1 MCPAACR
8 QIMEL
13 EVQTLN
19 LLSKNNSLVA
29 YISGEEKVR
38 EQTRPV
44 HLKKNMAGCI
54 IFAFAVHKIVSRNA

>member
-1 MCPAACR
+1 
-8 QIMEL
+8 MEL

-29 YISGEEKVR
+29 YISGEEKER

-44 HLKKNMAGCI
+44 HLKKTWP
-54 IFAFAVHKIVSRNA
+54 VVSSSRLLSIKLLVETLEICM